1 MFHNISFDI
10 WSHFDALLTSVYT
23 LNNTEL
29 FFLGIG
35 GGINKTT
42 EKFRILLF
50 LWTISLGVRESIT
63 IKGFL
68 TTYIYKQNVLNWNKS
83 WDTLTWK
90 FSNSDL

>member
-42 EKFRILLF
+42 EKFRRVVITHCF
-50 LWTISLGVRESIT
+50 LP
-63 IKGFL
+63 KGLRF
-68 TTYIYKQNVLNWNKS
+68 W
-83 WDTLTWK
+83 
-90 FSNSDL
+90 

>member
-29 FFLGIG
+29 FFLGIR

-42 EKFRILLF
+42 EKFRILLLLSYGLFADVPKHGRQNF
-50 LWTISLGVRESIT
+50 LMAQRESFP
-63 IKGFL
+63 GSE
-68 TTYIYKQNVLNWNKS
+68 V
-83 WDTLTWK
+83 
-90 FSNSDL
+90 